1 MNDYYVNFYLIIVG
15 ILLLIVFF
23 YHQNNSIEITKHT
36 LKFSKLPKNFNQFTI
51 IHITDLHNK
60 KFGNKQNKLIRK
72 ISNEK
77 PDIIV
82 ITGDIVDRRRFNLTP
97 AIDFVENAKKIAPIY
112 YSPGNHEAWS
122 FKYDE
127 VDKLLSQAGA
137 IVLNN
142 EIEKFIIDGESINII
157 GLMDAAFETKEN
169 AKEVNLGEFSKN
181 LKSFSNPK
189 DFSILLS
196 HRPEIFDL
204 YCQSEID
211 LIFCGHAHGG
221 QIRLPLIGPLFAPNQ
236 GFFPKLTSGVARS
249 KQSLM
254 VVGRGLG
261 NSLMPIRLFNQPEIV
276 KVVLYKE

>member
-157 GLMDAAFETKEN
+157 GLMDAAFDTKEN